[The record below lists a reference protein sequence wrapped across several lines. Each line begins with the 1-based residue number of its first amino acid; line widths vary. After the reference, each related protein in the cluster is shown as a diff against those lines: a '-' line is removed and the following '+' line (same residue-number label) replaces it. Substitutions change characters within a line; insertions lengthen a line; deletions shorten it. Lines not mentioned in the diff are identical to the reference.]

1 MGFMDKAK
9 EALAGHSDKV
19 ADAVDQHSERIDD
32 AIDKTGDFANDKTG
46 GKYADQINSGG
57 DTVRKGLDRLDGKDD
72 DFAGDTSEKDAFDKG
87 DFKNGMGT
95 NKH

>member
-9 EALAGHSDKV
+9 EAAAGHSDKV
-19 ADAVDQHSERIDD
+19 ADAVDQHSERIDS
-32 AIDKTGDFANDKTG
+32 AIDKAGELANEKTG
-46 GKYADQINSGG
+46 GKYADQIDAGSAK
-57 DTVRKGLDRLDGKDD
+57 VRVGLDSLDGKDD
-72 DFAGDTSEKDAFDKG
+72 DCGHDTSTEDAFDKG